1 MLIGSQI
8 FIHDNNKSTASSL
21 DLPGTILSIIGMVAL
36 VYGLVGEVGR
46 RLSFIIAV
54 IFIAGFIFREALA
67 KHPMMPLRLFADRER
82 LGAYLSRFF
91 YLASIMTFWYFTP
104 QGMQRILGFS
114 PLTSAFMFI
123 PLTVFNFFI
132 ALRVAPLTRRLGNT
146 RLLFLGVGVS
156 FIGMLSMQLFRIWPN
171 YLLGLAIPMIIIGI
185 GQGLSLSPLTVAGV
199 ANTDQS
205 DSGAASGVV
214 NMIHQ
219 LGGAVGLALTVSVIG
234 NLTPFS
240 LQFNDANLIIALL
253 MLLSFIAALIIP
265 RKKINY

>member
-1 MLIGSQI
+1 ML
-8 FIHDNNKSTASSL
+8 
-21 DLPGTILSIIGMVAL
+21 
-36 VYGLVGEVGR
+36 
-46 RLSFIIAV
+46 
-54 IFIAGFIFREALA
+54 FR
-67 KHPMMPLRLFADRER
+67 
-82 LGAYLSRFF
+82 S
-91 YLASIMTFWYFTP
+91 
-104 QGMQRILGFS
+104 
-114 PLTSAFMFI
+114 
-123 PLTVFNFFI
+123 